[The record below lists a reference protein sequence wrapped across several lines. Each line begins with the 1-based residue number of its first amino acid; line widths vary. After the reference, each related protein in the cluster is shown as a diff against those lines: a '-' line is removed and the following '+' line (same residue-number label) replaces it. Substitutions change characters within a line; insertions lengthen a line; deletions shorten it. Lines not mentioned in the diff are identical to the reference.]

1 MDHVFLQKNA
11 PAGSEDARKDG
22 GKPRRP
28 QFMSAKA
35 GERPASMM
43 VLLVGVVLLEMIE
56 SSGHAGN
63 ADEEEKEV
71 HVVS

>member
-1 MDHVFLQKNA
+1 MSSYKKTPPPEA
-11 PAGSEDARKDG
+11 KTPEKTAGSPAALNSY
-22 GKPRRP
+22 PRRP
-28 QFMSAKA
+28 ESGQ
-35 GERPASMM
+35 RSMM

>member
-1 MDHVFLQKNA
+1 
-11 PAGSEDARKDG
+11 
-22 GKPRRP
+22 
-28 QFMSAKA
+28 
-35 GERPASMM
+35 MM